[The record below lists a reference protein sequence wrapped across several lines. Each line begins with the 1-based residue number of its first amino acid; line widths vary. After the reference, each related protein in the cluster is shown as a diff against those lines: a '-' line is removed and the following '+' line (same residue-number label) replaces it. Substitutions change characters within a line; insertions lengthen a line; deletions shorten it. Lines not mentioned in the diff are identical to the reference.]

1 MQTKYDLLVSKNHI
15 QKGGETLAKETLV
28 HVDPERIN
36 QLLKEK
42 RKNKSRMATDLLLSR
57 EHLYR
62 QLKKGML
69 SVEWLKKISEYLD
82 VSEEYL
88 TGESNRIT
96 HPSRIKAIFEQFV
109 EKHPDAVPHGVRR
122 ELYLTCME
130 QLDHDHT
137 IMQKVYE
144 TLETKDSYD
153 RLHFMIDDALE
164 HIDDYVK
171 MKFNQLVE
179 RMEKEGED
187 NGTDNQYE

>member
-1 MQTKYDLLVSKNHI
+1 MQTKYDLYVFKNHI
-15 QKGGETLAKETLV
+15 KKGGETLAKETLV
-28 HVDPERIN
+28 HVDPERID

-109 EKHPDAVPHGVRR
+109 EQNPDYIPHGVRR
-122 ELYLTCME
+122 QFYLLCLE
-130 QLDHDHT
+130 QFDFDEQILGR
-137 IMQKVYE
+137 VYE
-144 TLETKDSYD
+144 VLNREEDYD
-153 RLHFMIDDALE
+153 PQRYIINDALE

-171 MKFNQLVE
+171 MKFNQMIEQL
-179 RMEKEGED
+179 RKEGGQNAKSD
-187 NGTDNQYE
+187 

>member
-109 EKHPDAVPHGVRR
+109 EKHLDAVPHGVRR